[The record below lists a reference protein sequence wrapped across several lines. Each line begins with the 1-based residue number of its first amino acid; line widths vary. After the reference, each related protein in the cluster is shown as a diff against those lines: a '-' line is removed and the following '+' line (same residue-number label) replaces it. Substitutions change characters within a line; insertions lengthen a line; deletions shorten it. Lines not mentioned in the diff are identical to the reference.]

1 MPANQYRSYLLRMWK
16 EMPEDDYRASLQDII
31 TSECHNFSS
40 LAAMIKFLRSNA
52 ESSEIKVERPYE
64 VGMKEFNPEHR

>member
-31 TSECHNFSS
+31 TSECYNFSS
-40 LAAMIKFLRSNA
+40 LAAMINFLRSNQEPCEA
-52 ESSEIKVERPYE
+52 KVERPYE
-64 VGMKEFNPEHR
+64 VGMQEFSPEQH